1 MGKILLLR
9 HGATKGNLEKR
20 YISST
25 DEPLLPESIL
35 RIKEQ
40 APCLRNYFGADAA
53 GLTVYISPMRRCRET
68 AELVF
73 PGQVLTT
80 VEHFRE
86 CDFGAFEYMNYAEL
100 NGNPDYQRF
109 VDSGGESGFPGGES
123 KKAFSERVCRA
134 FEKLHLDGDIALVVH
149 GGTIMAILD
158 RFSDPH
164 GDYYSWQVPC
174 GSGFIGEWNGV
185 SVSDI
190 RRWDGEAKDNHDGQ
204 YFLQKSSAR
213 SYSTSSGCGFR

>member
-20 YISST
+20 YIGST

-40 APCLRNYFGADAA
+40 APCLRNFFRADAA
-53 GLTVYISPMRRCRET
+53 AGGGAVGLTVYISPMRRCRET

-73 PGQVLTT
+73 PGAALAT
-80 VEHFRE
+80 VENFRE
-86 CDFGAFEYMNYAEL
+86 CNFGAFEYMNYAEL

-109 VDSGGESGFPGGES
+109 VDSGGESGFPGGET

-134 FEKLHLDGDIALVVH
+134 FEKLDSAEDAALVVH
-149 GGTIMAILD
+149 GGTIMAVLD

-164 GDYYSWQVPC
+164 RDYYSWQVSC

-185 SVSDI
+185 SVSCI
-190 RRWDGEAKDNHDGQ
+190 RRWDEQRRPSPA
-204 YFLQKSSAR
+204 L
-213 SYSTSSGCGFR
+213 